1 MDGFE
6 VVEALRAD
14 PDTKTVPVV
23 ILTSKSIDAARQ
35 GATAGADHICGAQD
49 GFRSVGTRGT
59 ASLGEHEPPVPGFGA
74 GMTHMILVVED
85 NERNLKLLRDVLE
98 YAGYDVRV
106 ARTAEDGISLA
117 ASEPPD
123 LVLMDLQLPG
133 IDGMEALRRLRE
145 SPRTADIPVVAVTA
159 QAMKQDRERP
169 LDAGFNGYI
178 EKPISVRA
186 FPDQVRGFLSDGQV
200 GTG

>member
-1 MDGFE
+1 
-6 VVEALRAD
+6 
-14 PDTKTVPVV
+14 
-23 ILTSKSIDAARQ
+23 
-35 GATAGADHICGAQD
+35 
-49 GFRSVGTRGT
+49 
-59 ASLGEHEPPVPGFGA
+59 
-74 GMTHMILVVED
+74 MTYMILVVED

-98 YAGYDVRV
+98 YAGYDVRE
-106 ARTAEDGISLA
+106 ARTAEDGITSA
-117 ASEPPD
+117 VGEPPD

-159 QAMKQDRERP
+159 QAMKHDRERA

-186 FPDQVRGFLSDGQV
+186 FPDQIRGFLSGGEV
-200 GTG
+200 GTQ